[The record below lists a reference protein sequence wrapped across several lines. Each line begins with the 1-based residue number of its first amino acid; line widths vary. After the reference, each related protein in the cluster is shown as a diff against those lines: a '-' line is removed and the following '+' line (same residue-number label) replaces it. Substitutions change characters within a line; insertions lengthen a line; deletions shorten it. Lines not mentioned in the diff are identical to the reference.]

1 MDILVKVLQLLLSL
15 SILVI
20 IHEFGHF
27 AAAKLFKTKVEKFY
41 LFFNPWFSLFKFKKG
56 DTEYGIGWL
65 PLGGY
70 VKIAGMIDESMDKE
84 QLSKDPQ
91 PWEFRAKPAWQR
103 LIIMLGGV
111 IMNVVLAIFI
121 YIIMMASYGEKYLA
135 TSNVKYGVQVDS
147 LGMQMGLQNGDKILS
162 VDHKVVENF
171 LKIPANI
178 IMEQASSIQV
188 NRGGKDMD
196 VTIPDGFLAELVKS
210 ENPGFIMPRMPV
222 RVSSFSKNSTALEAG
237 LKKND
242 WILSANGQN
251 ISFIDRFNYFSD
263 SVKAHTLD
271 KVNIVVNRDGE
282 EKSFQ
287 VAVNEKGVIGITVGV
302 NPDKDFV
309 WTQHKYDI
317 LEAIPAGFRKAN
329 DGIANYLKQLKLLFA
344 PKVQA
349 YKSVGGFMRIGSIFP
364 ATWDWIRFWELTAF
378 LSIMLAVLNILP
390 IPALDGG
397 HVLFLLY
404 ELVARRA
411 PSEKFLE
418 YAQIVGMVLLFA
430 LLIFA
435 NGNDIYH
442 YFIK

>member
-20 IHEFGHF
+20 VHEFGHF

-84 QLSKDPQ
+84 AMSQEPQ
-91 PWEFRAKPAWQR
+91 PWEFRSKPAWQR

-111 IMNVVLAIFI
+111 IMNVVLAILI
-121 YIIMMASYGEKYLA
+121 YIVMMAAYGEQYLP
-135 TSNVKYGVQVDS
+135 TSSVKYGIQVDS
-147 LGMQMGLQNGDKILS
+147 LGMEMGLQNGDKILS
-162 VDHKVVENF
+162 VDGTEIENF
-171 LKIPANI
+171 LRIPAYI
-178 IMEQASSIQV
+178 IMEQAKTVQIERNGELIEIQ
-188 NRGGKDMD
+188 
-196 VTIPDGFLAELVKS
+196 IPDGFLAKLIKS

-222 RVSSFSKNSTALEAG
+222 RIMGFSKKSPAFKAG
-237 LKKND
+237 LKEKD
-242 WILSANGQN
+242 WILAANGQE
-251 ISFIDRFNYFSD
+251 ISFFDRFSYFSD
-263 SVKAHTLD
+263 SVKAHSSD
-271 KVNIVVNRDGE
+271 IVEIMVDREGQQM
-282 EKSFQ
+282 SFQ
-287 VAVNEKGVIGITVGV
+287 VPVSEEGVVGINVGV
-302 NPDKDFV
+302 DPDSDFV
-309 WTQHKYDI
+309 WTSQKYTI
-317 LEAIPAGFRKAN
+317 LAAIPAGFKKAN
-329 DGIANYLKQLKLLFA
+329 DGISNYFKQLKLLFA
-344 PKVQA
+344 PDVQA

-364 ATWDWIRFWELTAF
+364 ATWDWVRFWELTAF

-404 ELVARRA
+404 ELIARRA
-411 PSEKFLE
+411 PSDKFLE
-418 YAQIVGMVLLFA
+418 YAQMVGMFLLFA
-430 LLIFA
+430 LLLLA

-442 YFIK
+442 YCIK